1 MRFTKTIAFDA
12 APDAVFRLLG
22 DRAFREEVCR
32 AAGAASY
39 DVSVTATDTGLES
52 VIETA
57 SPVDGMP
64 AMVRKLLGASL
75 RLRQEEHWTSPA
87 AGTMRVSI
95 PGTPG
100 SIHGTLSLVAADGGA
115 AQTVEADIKV
125 AIPLIG
131 GKIETMVASGLGH
144 VLKVQARVAADWL
157 SR

>member
-1 MRFTKTIAFDA
+1 VRFTKTITFDA
-12 APDAVFRLLG
+12 GPDAVFRLLG

-39 DVSVTATDTGLES
+39 DVSVRATDTGLES

-64 AMVRKLLGASL
+64 PIVRKLLGASL
-75 RLRQEEHWTSPA
+75 RLRQEERWTSPS

-100 SIHGTLSLVAADGGA
+100 SIHGTLTLVATATGA

-131 GKIETMVASGLGH
+131 GKIETLVASGLGH
-144 VLKVQARVAADWL
+144 VIREQARVAADWL